1 MTTVRRTFRVLVA
14 DGFRAAPRPMT
25 AAALTTLATALT
37 QIAYPVGIRTMVDAL
52 ARHDAARGVQ
62 DAFWHVDGLGVA

>member
-1 MTTVRRTFRVLVA
+1 MLIAVCSLKGSPGV
-14 DGFRAAPRPMT
+14 
-25 AAALTTLATALT
+25 TTLATALT